1 MIDLIFIVFFFCGI
15 GLWCCGVAAIVITG
29 DPTLMRLFYILV
41 GGQLVKVG
49 MACFDANDQA
59 KKHQEIIENLKRRGT

>member
-1 MIDLIFIVFFFCGI
+1 MMDLIFIVLFFCGI
-15 GLWCCGVAAIVITG
+15 GLWFCGVVAIAITG

-49 MACFDANDQA
+49 MSCLEANDQE
-59 KKHQEIIENLKRRGT
+59 KKHQEIIENLKRRWP

>member
-1 MIDLIFIVFFFCGI
+1 MIDLIFTALFFCGAI
-15 GLWCCGVAAIVITG
+15 LWFCGVGAIVITG

-49 MACFDANDQA
+49 MTCFDANDQA
-59 KKHQEIIENLKRRGT
+59 KKHREIIENLKRRWP